1 MGRTTAWIAAAL
13 ALVLLG
19 WAAFA
24 WRAQHATQIHHFD
37 GFTMGS
43 TWSVRVVGP
52 RQLDAMALRTGIES
66 ELGELDREL
75 SGYRDAAELSQFNRT
90 PVGEWRALPAHLRAV
105 ITFGRQLHDDS
116 GGAFDV
122 TIKPLVNLW
131 GFGAAEPRLELP
143 SEREIALARSRLGN
157 DRVEMSADGE
167 HMRRLADVTLDVDA
181 IAPGYAADV
190 IAAWLTA
197 RGLPDH
203 LVDIGGEL
211 RADGHKPDGG
221 AWRVGVERPVMARGD
236 VEQTIAITNVGVSTS
251 GDYRDYFEVA
261 GRRYSHI
268 IDPATGRPVEHDL
281 TSVTVIAP
289 SALAADGYATTLMVL
304 GPERGMAWAD
314 ARGLA
319 VFMITRDAGGA
330 LQERYNV
337 GFASLLAPN

>member
-1 MGRTTAWIAAAL
+1 
-13 ALVLLG
+13 
-19 WAAFA
+19 
-24 WRAQHATQIHHFD
+24 
-37 GFTMGS
+37 
-43 TWSVRVVGP
+43 
-52 RQLDAMALRTGIES
+52 MALRAGIES
-66 ELGELDREL
+66 ELGELDRQL
-75 SGYRDAAELSQFNRT
+75 SGYRDVAELSQFNRT

-122 TIKPLVNLW
+122 TVKPLVNLW

-143 SEREIALARSRLGN
+143 SERDIAFARSRLGN

-167 HMRRLADVTLDVDA
+167 RMRRLADVTLDVDA

-211 RADGHKPDGG
+211 RVDGHKPGGG

-236 VEQTIAITNVGVSTS
+236 VEQTIAVTNVGVSTS

-268 IDPATGRPVEHDL
+268 IDPSTGRPVEHDL

-337 GFASLLAPN
+337 GFASLLAPD